1 MTTGPKEIVL
11 TDPVQH
17 SEQTSVNAFG
27 DELPAG
33 SELCG
38 GSYVIEK
45 YLNSGGFG
53 ITYLAR
59 DSLNRQVV
67 IKECFPSAMC
77 YRSNRTVRLRS
88 RNSDDEFETILE
100 LFEKEARA
108 LSELSHPYVVGV
120 HQIFKDNN
128 TAYMAI
134 DFIDGRD
141 LLQVIE
147 DDPGLLGPE
156 EVHELLLRC
165 LEAVEYIHSSD
176 VLHRDISPDNILL
189 DREGFPV
196 FIDFGAARESASR
209 VSRVLS
215 KVLTV
220 KDGYSPQ
227 EFYLQGSTQ
236 VHSSDLYALAAT
248 FYHLITGSAPP
259 SSHNRMAAVAAD
271 QGDPFEPLTRETA
284 PGYEPH
290 FLDAINRNLQLF
302 PQDRLPSA
310 EAWRDVI
317 DVERRRQILLELA
330 EEDRDLEEK
339 VYRLVAEYRRT
350 VQLEEAAA
358 TGSAL
363 PAPLPDPKPKP
374 KPQAE
379 RPKRRAISPMVLGEP
394 ENAEGGTAARR
405 SRPDALDPGSRAA
418 SAAAA
423 LEAKRRPA
431 AMAPATRVLTA
442 EEMTAVAPQPD
453 AAPAPCEAPATAT
466 PNAPEATGSGK
477 KAKGLRRFF
486 DETKDL
492 IMGRPPRAGLE

>member
-1 MTTGPKEIVL
+1 MTDT
-11 TDPVQH
+11 VQH

-38 GSYVIEK
+38 GSYTIEK

-77 YRSNRTVRLRS
+77 YRSNKTVRLRS
-88 RNSDDEFETILE
+88 RNSDDEFHTILE

-120 HQIFKDNN
+120 HQIFHDNN

-134 DFIDGRD
+134 DYIDGRD

-147 DDPGLLGPE
+147 DEPGLLGPE

-165 LEAVEYIHSSD
+165 LEAVDYIHQSD
-176 VLHRDISPDNILL
+176 VLHRDISPDNILI
-189 DREGFPV
+189 DRDGFPV
-196 FIDFGAARESASR
+196 FIDFGAARESATR

-236 VHSSDLYALAAT
+236 VYSSDLYALAAT
-248 FYHLITGSAPP
+248 FYHLITGAAPP

-271 QGDPFEPLTRETA
+271 QDDPYVPIDREMA
-284 PGYEPH
+284 PGYEQH
-290 FLDAINRNLQLF
+290 FLDAINTNLELF

-310 EAWRDVI
+310 IAWRDVI

-339 VYRLVAEYRRT
+339 VYRLVAEYRRSLT
-350 VQLEEAAA
+350 EEA
-358 TGSAL
+358 
-363 PAPLPDPKPKP
+363 
-374 KPQAE
+374 
-379 RPKRRAISPMVLGEP
+379 
-394 ENAEGGTAARR
+394 
-405 SRPDALDPGSRAA
+405 
-418 SAAAA
+418 
-423 LEAKRRPA
+423 
-431 AMAPATRVLTA
+431 
-442 EEMTAVAPQPD
+442 TAVAAPQT
-453 AAPAPCEAPATAT
+453 PARTR
-466 PNAPEATGSGK
+466 NRRSVRSG
-477 KAKGLRRFF
+477 AQSLR
-486 DETKDL
+486 
-492 IMGRPPRAGLE
+492 

>member
-17 SEQTSVNAFG
+17 TEQTSVNAFG

-77 YRSNRTVRLRS
+77 YRSNKTVRLRS
-88 RNSDDEFETILE
+88 RNADDEFETILE

-147 DDPGLLGPE
+147 DEPGLLGPE

-165 LEAVEYIHSSD
+165 LEAVQYIHSSD

-227 EFYLQGSTQ
+227 EFYLQGSNQ

-248 FYHLITGSAPP
+248 FYHLITGAAPP
-259 SSHNRMAAVAAD
+259 SSHNRMAAVAAERT
-271 QGDPFEPLTRETA
+271 DPFEPLTREMA
-284 PGYEPH
+284 PGYESH
-290 FLDAINRNLQLF
+290 FLEAINRNLELF

-317 DVERRRQILLELA
+317 DVERRRQILLDLA

-358 TGSAL
+358 NGT
-363 PAPLPDPKPKP
+363 APPPPMPEHRP

-379 RPKRRAISPMVLGEP
+379 RPKRRAISPMVLQEP

-418 SAAAA
+418 SATAA
-423 LEAKRRPA
+423 LDAKRRP
-431 AMAPATRVLTA
+431 APATRVLTP
-442 EEMTAVAPQPD
+442 EEMTAATQQPAAV
-453 AAPAPCEAPATAT
+453 AAPCDAPTAATTETSAT
-466 PNAPEATGSGK
+466 NDPKK
-477 KAKGLRRFF
+477 KAKGFRRFF

>member
-1 MTTGPKEIVL
+1 M
-11 TDPVQH
+11 VQH
-17 SEQTSVNAFG
+17 TEQTSVNAFG

-38 GSYVIEK
+38 GSYTIEQ

-77 YRSNRTVRLRS
+77 YRSNKTVRLRS
-88 RNSDDEFETILE
+88 RNSDEEFVTILE

-120 HQIFKDNN
+120 HQIFHDNN

-147 DDPGLLGPE
+147 EDPGLLGPD

-165 LEAVEYIHSSD
+165 LEALEYIHSSD

-189 DREGFPV
+189 DREGNPV

-227 EFYLQGSTQ
+227 EFYLQGSDQ
-236 VHSSDLYALAAT
+236 VYSSDLYALSAT
-248 FYHLITGSAPP
+248 FYHLITGAAPP

-271 QGDPFEPLTRETA
+271 QDDPYVPLDRDAA
-284 PGYEPH
+284 PGFPDH
-290 FLDAINRNLQLF
+290 FIDAININLQLF

-317 DVERRRQILLELA
+317 DVERRRQIAMDMA

-339 VYRLVAEYRRT
+339 VYRLVAEYRRS
-350 VQLEEAAA
+350 LSKEESAKLIA
-358 TGSAL
+358 TPERNPQER
-363 PAPLPDPKPKP
+363 PAQKRRTPKP
-374 KPQAE
+374 
-379 RPKRRAISPMVLGEP
+379 MMLGEP
-394 ENAEGGTAARR
+394 LNAQADKPQRMRR
-405 SRPDALDPGSRAA
+405 SP
-418 SAAAA
+418 AAAA
-423 LEAKRRPA
+423 A
-431 AMAPATRVLTA
+431 AAAAASGGPSTRVLTPQELMHA
-442 EEMTAVAPQPD
+442 PDSGAPMTRILKPEELVGA
-453 AAPAPCEAPATAT
+453 AT
-466 PNAPEATGSGK
+466 PKPAAEAAKTAEK
-477 KAKGLRRFF
+477 PKVKTKGLRKFIT
-486 DETKDL
+486 ETKDL
-492 IMGRPPRAGLE
+492 IMGHPPRAGME